1 MDKSRLL
8 KIFPKAFNQSEW
20 IEVLKEVFGARQ
32 ILDQPTPILL
42 RGNDKAKAA
51 YQPGSFA
58 TCDDRFVQ
66 NAEL

>member
-32 ILDQPTPILL
+32 IFVQPTPILL
-42 RGNDKAKAA
+42 RGNNKAKAA
-51 YQPGSFA
+51 YQLGSF
-58 TCDDRFVQ
+58 TICDDKIVQ